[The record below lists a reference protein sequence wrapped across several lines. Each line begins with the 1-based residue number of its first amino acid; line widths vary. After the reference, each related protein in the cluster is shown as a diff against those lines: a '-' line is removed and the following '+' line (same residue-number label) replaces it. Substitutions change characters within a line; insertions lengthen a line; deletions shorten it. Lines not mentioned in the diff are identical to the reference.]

1 MDTQSERLVQ
11 NALDAAAENRTT
23 IVIAHR
29 LSTIRNADTIIVL
42 KQGVMIEQGTH
53 QELVEK
59 DGAYAALVR
68 KQEIAMEEVEKKEKE
83 EDERQFEI
91 SEIQLQQQNEPIN
104 KLEVTTPDSVIDVD
118 NNEGQQK
125 EDDLSVKRRSST
137 VSSIDRIELAL
148 KEKKQEKEKLSKQKL
163 PFLKVLMEMRPEW
176 FLLISGTFGAMITG
190 AIFPVIS
197 LILAR
202 LIVIIIDPL
211 KEINPGPMQGANLY
225 AFLLVIIGIA
235 ALTGFI
241 IQMASFEVAGER
253 YTKRLRT
260 RIFWAY
266 MKQEVAFFD
275 EEKNNVGALTT
286 MLAVDAKHV
295 NELMSK
301 ICGEIA
307 SLVFTGV
314 TGKKKKKLKNYY
326 IIYVYIHF
334 GG

>member
-1 MDTQSERLVQ
+1 MQ

-29 LSTIRNADTIIVL
+29 LSTIRNAHTIIVL

-59 DGAYAALVR
+59 DGAYATLVR

-83 EDERQFEI
+83 EHERQFET
-91 SEIQLQQQNEPIN
+91 SEVQNEPIN
-104 KLEVTTPDSVIDVD
+104 KLEVATPDSVIDLD
-118 NNEGQQK
+118 NKDGQQK
-125 EDDLSVKRRSST
+125 EDDLSLKRRISTASS
-137 VSSIDRIELAL
+137 VDRIELAL
-148 KEKKQEKEKLSKQKL
+148 KERKQEKEKRSKQKL

-176 FLLISGTFGAMITG
+176 FLLISGTFGAMLTG

-211 KEINPGPMQGANLY
+211 KEINPGPMLGANLY

-307 SLVFTGV
+307 SLIFTGV
-314 TGKKKKKLKNYY
+314 TGKRKLKKKKKNYY
-326 IIYVYIHF
+326 I
-334 GG
+334 